1 LLVPAACV
9 KSLILRLVSN
19 GRVPA
24 KALRHD
30 FYLLA
35 LTMVSHPSAN
45 NNSKHASPSTIPEPD
60 ASQSASLGN
69 VLTACLDL
77 LKIDDPAVRKK
88 AVEFVGSVPLGT
100 VNTYGKWITAAK
112 AIADSCAVSGR
123 LFSQSEM
130 CDFLTVAA
138 KGVDSKRAGAKTVND
153 ATFHIYVDI
162 MENYQKADDRVK
174 LHYPRIIVD
183 TISALD
189 KGVDTRGEAVGVY
202 SLDRYYQERK
212 STAILEDPAATYTAT
227 RANEKATSSA
237 ARGPSPS
244 YSDELVENLV
254 HITGRPRKD
263 LEGSLASLQPADIKK
278 ITDLSLNYKRLQ
290 KYGKLLSS
298 PSAFKKEV
306 EKELGR
312 KLTDNQLQ
320 HAINSIR
327 KAKTYIENVLDG
339 KFVPHGT
346 HGINHVKH
354 NLEYGYQLMGLM
366 EPRKRRSN

>member
-1 LLVPAACV
+1 
-9 KSLILRLVSN
+9 
-19 GRVPA
+19 
-24 KALRHD
+24 
-30 FYLLA
+30 
-35 LTMVSHPSAN
+35 MVSHTSAN
-45 NNSKHASPSTIPEPD
+45 KHPSPTATPEPEENT
-60 ASQSASLGN
+60 SVSLGN
-69 VLTACLDL
+69 VLTSCLDM
-77 LKIDDPAVRKK
+77 LKIEDPATRKK
-88 AVEFVGSVPLGT
+88 AVEFIGSVPLGT
-100 VNTYGKWITAAK
+100 INTYGKWITAAK
-112 AIADSCAVSGR
+112 AIADACAVSGR
-123 LFSQSEM
+123 TFSQSEM

-162 MENYQKADDRVK
+162 MENYQKADEATK

-202 SLDRYYQERK
+202 SLERYYQERK
-212 STAILEDPAATYTAT
+212 ATAPQEDPAATYVA
-227 RANEKATSSA
+227 RPLSERVAPA
-237 ARGPSPS
+237 AREPSS
-244 YSDELVENLV
+244 YSDELVENLM

-263 LEGSLASLQPADIKK
+263 LERSLASLQGADVKK
-278 ITDLSLNYKRLQ
+278 ITDLSVNYKRLQ
-290 KYGKLLSS
+290 KYSKLSN
-298 PSAFKKEV
+298 PKAFKKEV

-327 KAKTYIENVLDG
+327 KAKSYIENVLDG

>member
-1 LLVPAACV
+1 
-9 KSLILRLVSN
+9 
-19 GRVPA
+19 
-24 KALRHD
+24 
-30 FYLLA
+30 
-35 LTMVSHPSAN
+35 MVSTSSANKHPS
-45 NNSKHASPSTIPEPD
+45 PTTIPGPEED
-60 ASQSASLGN
+60 SSSASLGN

-77 LKIDDPAVRKK
+77 LKIDDPAIRKK

-112 AIADSCAVSGR
+112 AIADACAVSGR

-153 ATFHIYVDI
+153 ATFQIYVDI
-162 MENYQKADDRVK
+162 MENYQKADEKTK

-202 SLDRYYQERK
+202 SLERYYQERK
-212 STAILEDPAATYTAT
+212 LSAPQEDPAASYMARPLGEKTVSAT
-227 RANEKATSSA
+227 RE
-237 ARGPSPS
+237 PPS
-244 YSDELVENLV
+244 YSDELVENLM
-254 HITGRPRKD
+254 HITGRSRKD
-263 LEGSLASLQPADIKK
+263 LERSLASLQLVDVKK

-290 KYGKLLSS
+290 KYSRLSS
-298 PSAFKKEV
+298 TKAFKKEV

-327 KAKTYIENVLDG
+327 KAKSYFENVLDG

>member
-1 LLVPAACV
+1 
-9 KSLILRLVSN
+9 
-19 GRVPA
+19 
-24 KALRHD
+24 
-30 FYLLA
+30 
-35 LTMVSHPSAN
+35 M
-45 NNSKHASPSTIPEPD
+45 
-60 ASQSASLGN
+60 SLGN

-77 LKIDDPAVRKK
+77 LKIDDPAIRKK

-138 KGVDSKRAGAKTVND
+138 KGVDSRRAGAKTVND
-153 ATFHIYVDI
+153 ATFQIYLDI
-162 MENYQKADDRVK
+162 MENYQKADDIVK

-212 STAILEDPAATYTAT
+212 STATQEDPAATYLANPMSEKSASAT
-227 RANEKATSSA
+227 HE
-237 ARGPSPS
+237 PPS
-244 YSDELVENLV
+244 YSDELVENLM
-254 HITGRPRKD
+254 HITNRSRKD
-263 LEGSLASLQPADIKK
+263 LERSLASLQTVDVKK

-290 KYGKLLSS
+290 RYGKLSNS
-298 PSAFKKEV
+298 KTFKKEV

-312 KLTDNQLQ
+312 RLTDNQLQ

-327 KAKTYIENVLDG
+327 KAKNYIENVLDG

>member
-1 LLVPAACV
+1 
-9 KSLILRLVSN
+9 
-19 GRVPA
+19 
-24 KALRHD
+24 
-30 FYLLA
+30 
-35 LTMVSHPSAN
+35 M
-45 NNSKHASPSTIPEPD
+45 
-60 ASQSASLGN
+60 
-69 VLTACLDL
+69 
-77 LKIDDPAVRKK
+77 LKIEDPATRKK
-88 AVEFVGSVPLGT
+88 AVEFIGSVPLGT
-100 VNTYGKWITAAK
+100 INTYGKWITAAK
-112 AIADSCAVSGR
+112 AIADACAVSGR
-123 LFSQSEM
+123 MFSQSEM

-162 MENYQKADDRVK
+162 MENYQKAGEKTK

-202 SLDRYYQERK
+202 SLERYYQERK
-212 STAILEDPAATYTAT
+212 STAPQEDPAASYVE
-227 RANEKATSSA
+227 RPVGEKPA
-237 ARGPSPS
+237 AREPPT
-244 YSDELVENLV
+244 YSDELVENLM
-254 HITGRPRKD
+254 HITDRSRKD
-263 LEGSLASLQPADIKK
+263 LERSLASLQVADVKK
-278 ITDLSLNYKRLQ
+278 ITDLSVNYKRLQ
-290 KYGKLLSS
+290 KYGKLSNPKAL
-298 PSAFKKEV
+298 KKEV
-306 EKELGR
+306 EKDLGR

-327 KAKTYIENVLDG
+327 KARTYIENVLDG

>member
-1 LLVPAACV
+1 
-9 KSLILRLVSN
+9 
-19 GRVPA
+19 
-24 KALRHD
+24 
-30 FYLLA
+30 
-35 LTMVSHPSAN
+35 M
-45 NNSKHASPSTIPEPD
+45 
-60 ASQSASLGN
+60 
-69 VLTACLDL
+69 
-77 LKIDDPAVRKK
+77 LKIEDPATRKK
-88 AVEFVGSVPLGT
+88 AVEFIGSVPLNT

-112 AIADSCAVSGR
+112 AIADACAVSGR

-162 MENYQKADDRVK
+162 MENYQKADESTK

-202 SLDRYYQERK
+202 SLERYYQERK
-212 STAILEDPAATYTAT
+212 LSAPQEDPATTYSA
-227 RANEKATSSA
+227 RPLGEKAVSA
-237 ARGPSPS
+237 THEPPS
-244 YSDELVENLV
+244 YSDELVENLM
-254 HITGRPRKD
+254 HITSRSRKD
-263 LEGSLASLQPADIKK
+263 LERSLSSLQAADVKK
-278 ITDLSLNYKRLQ
+278 ITDLSVNYKRLQ
-290 KYGKLLSS
+290 KYGKLSNPKAL
-298 PSAFKKEV
+298 KKEV
-306 EKELGR
+306 EKDLGR

-327 KAKTYIENVLDG
+327 KARTYIENVLDG

>member
-1 LLVPAACV
+1 
-9 KSLILRLVSN
+9 
-19 GRVPA
+19 
-24 KALRHD
+24 
-30 FYLLA
+30 
-35 LTMVSHPSAN
+35 MVSRTSAN
-45 NNSKHASPSTIPEPD
+45 NKSPLQTNHEPEENTNP
-60 ASQSASLGN
+60 ASLGN
-69 VLTACLDL
+69 VLSACLDL
-77 LKIDDPAVRKK
+77 LKIDDPAIRKK

-100 VNTYGKWITAAK
+100 INTYGKWITAAK
-112 AIADSCAVSGR
+112 AIADASAVSGR

-138 KGVDSKRAGAKTVND
+138 KGVDSKRAGAKAVND
-153 ATFHIYVDI
+153 TTFHVYVDI
-162 MENYQKADDRVK
+162 MENYQKSDTKTK

-189 KGVDTRGEAVGVY
+189 KGVDTRGEAVGIY

-212 STAILEDPAATYTAT
+212 STATQEDPTAIYV
-227 RANEKATSSA
+227 
-237 ARGPSPS
+237 ARPQTNRVASIMHQPLS
-244 YSDELVENLV
+244 YSDELVENLIQ
-254 HITGRPRKD
+254 ITNRSRKD
-263 LEGSLASLQPADIKK
+263 VERSLASLQAADVKK
-278 ITDLSLNYKRLQ
+278 ITDLSANHKRLH
-290 KYGKLLSS
+290 KYSKMHSA
-298 PSAFKKEV
+298 SAFRKEV

-312 KLTDNQLQ
+312 KLTENQLQ

>member
-1 LLVPAACV
+1 MA
-9 KSLILRLVSN
+9 
-19 GRVPA
+19 
-24 KALRHD
+24 
-30 FYLLA
+30 
-35 LTMVSHPSAN
+35 SHPTA
-45 NNSKHASPSTIPEPD
+45 NSKHPSPSAPKPAENETT
-60 ASQSASLGN
+60 SLGN

-77 LKIDDPAVRKK
+77 LKIDDPVMRNKS
-88 AVEFVGSVPLGT
+88 VEFAGSVPLGT

-112 AIADSCAVSGR
+112 AIADACAVSGK

-138 KGVDSKRAGAKTVND
+138 KGVDSKRAGPKTVND

-162 MENYQKADDRVK
+162 MENYGKADQGLK

-202 SLDRYYQERK
+202 SLDRYYEERK
-212 STAILEDPAATYTAT
+212 LSAPQEDPLAAYASSPPSGK
-227 RANEKATSSA
+227 KA
-237 ARGPSPS
+237 
-244 YSDELVENLV
+244 SDGRKPPIFSDDLVRSLT
-254 HITGRPRKD
+254 HITSRPRKD
-263 LEGSLASLQPADIKK
+263 IERSLASLQTADIKK

-290 KYGKLLSS
+290 KYDKLSS
-298 PSAFKKEV
+298 PSALKREV
-306 EKELGR
+306 EKEIGR

-320 HAINSIR
+320 HAINSIK
-327 KAKTYIENVLDG
+327 KARTYIDNVLDG

>member
-1 LLVPAACV
+1 
-9 KSLILRLVSN
+9 
-19 GRVPA
+19 
-24 KALRHD
+24 
-30 FYLLA
+30 
-35 LTMVSHPSAN
+35 MVSHSSAN
-45 NNSKHASPSTIPEPD
+45 KHPPPAPVPEPEEG
-60 ASQSASLGN
+60 SASLGN
-69 VLTACLDL
+69 VLTSCLDI
-77 LKIDDPAVRKK
+77 LKIEDPAARKK

-112 AIADSCAVSGR
+112 AIADACAVSGR

-162 MENYQKADDRVK
+162 MENYQKADEKTK
-174 LHYPRIIVD
+174 LHYPRIIID

-202 SLDRYYQERK
+202 SLERYYQERK
-212 STAILEDPAATYTAT
+212 ATAPQEDPSATYAAMSLSDKSAPAT
-227 RANEKATSSA
+227 RE
-237 ARGPSPS
+237 SPS

-254 HITGRPRKD
+254 HISGRPRKD
-263 LEGSLASLQPADIKK
+263 LERSLASLPAADVKK
-278 ITDLSLNYKRLQ
+278 ITDLSVNYKRLQ
-290 KYGKLLSS
+290 KYAKLSN
-298 PSAFKKEV
+298 PKMFKKEV

-346 HGINHVKH
+346 HGINHIKH

>member
-1 LLVPAACV
+1 M
-9 KSLILRLVSN
+9 
-19 GRVPA
+19 
-24 KALRHD
+24 
-30 FYLLA
+30 
-35 LTMVSHPSAN
+35 TMVSHSSHN
-45 NNSKHASPSTIPEPD
+45 KQHTSPSVPEPEEN
-60 ASQSASLGN
+60 AQSASLGN
-69 VLTACLDL
+69 VLTACLDM
-77 LKIDDPAVRKK
+77 LKIEDPTIRKK
-88 AVEFVGSVPLGT
+88 AVELIASVPLGT

-112 AIADSCAVSGR
+112 AIADASAVTGK

-153 ATFHIYVDI
+153 ATFHIYVDV
-162 MENYQKADDRVK
+162 MENYQKADETTK

-202 SLDRYYQERK
+202 SLERYYQERK
-212 STAILEDPAATYTAT
+212 ATATQEDPAATYVA
-227 RANEKATSSA
+227 RSLREKAASVA
-237 ARGPSPS
+237 HPPPS
-244 YSDELVENLV
+244 YSDELVENLI
-254 HITGRPRKD
+254 HITSRSRKD
-263 LEGSLASLQPADIKK
+263 LERSLARMQAMDVKK
-278 ITDLSLNYKRLQ
+278 ITDLSVNYKRLQ
-290 KYGKLLSS
+290 KYGKLSN
-298 PSAFKKEV
+298 PSVFKKEV

-327 KAKTYIENVLDG
+327 KAETYIENVLDG
-339 KFVPHGT
+339 KFIPHGT

>member
-1 LLVPAACV
+1 
-9 KSLILRLVSN
+9 
-19 GRVPA
+19 
-24 KALRHD
+24 
-30 FYLLA
+30 
-35 LTMVSHPSAN
+35 MVSHPSAN
-45 NNSKHASPSTIPEPD
+45 SKPSSPSTLEPD
-60 ASQSASLGN
+60 ESAQSASLGN
-69 VLTACLDL
+69 VLSACLDL
-77 LKIDDPAVRKK
+77 LKIDDAAIRKK
-88 AVEFVGSVPLGT
+88 AVEFLGSIPLGI

-123 LFSQSEM
+123 IFSQSEM

-153 ATFHIYVDI
+153 ATFHIYIDI
-162 MENYQKADDRVK
+162 MENYQKTDDRVK

-189 KGVDTRGEAVGVY
+189 KGVDTRGQAVGVY

-212 STAILEDPAATYTAT
+212 AIATQEDPAETYVARPLSEKAASAT
-227 RANEKATSSA
+227 RE
-237 ARGPSPS
+237 PPS
-244 YSDELVENLV
+244 YSDELVENLL
-254 HITGRPRKD
+254 HITNRSRKD
-263 LEGSLASLQPADIKK
+263 LERSLANLQAADIRKV
-278 ITDLSLNYKRLQ
+278 TDLSLNYKRLQ
-290 KYGKLLSS
+290 KYGKLSN
-298 PSAFKKEV
+298 PKAFKKEV

-327 KAKTYIENVLDG
+327 KARTYIENVLDG

>member
-1 LLVPAACV
+1 V
-9 KSLILRLVSN
+9 
-19 GRVPA
+19 
-24 KALRHD
+24 
-30 FYLLA
+30 
-35 LTMVSHPSAN
+35 
-45 NNSKHASPSTIPEPD
+45 
-60 ASQSASLGN
+60 SLGN

-77 LKIDDPAVRKK
+77 LKIDDPAIRKK

-138 KGVDSKRAGAKTVND
+138 KGVDSRRAGAKTVND
-153 ATFHIYVDI
+153 ATFQIYLDI
-162 MENYQKADDRVK
+162 MENYQKADDIVK

-212 STAILEDPAATYTAT
+212 STATQEDPAATYLANPMSEKSASAT
-227 RANEKATSSA
+227 HE
-237 ARGPSPS
+237 PPS
-244 YSDELVENLV
+244 YSDELVENLM
-254 HITGRPRKD
+254 HITNRSRKD
-263 LEGSLASLQPADIKK
+263 LERSLASLQTVDVKK

-290 KYGKLLSS
+290 RYGKLSNS
-298 PSAFKKEV
+298 KTFKKEV

-312 KLTDNQLQ
+312 RLTDNQLQ

-327 KAKTYIENVLDG
+327 KAKNYIENVLDG

>member
-1 LLVPAACV
+1 
-9 KSLILRLVSN
+9 
-19 GRVPA
+19 
-24 KALRHD
+24 
-30 FYLLA
+30 
-35 LTMVSHPSAN
+35 M
-45 NNSKHASPSTIPEPD
+45 
-60 ASQSASLGN
+60 
-69 VLTACLDL
+69 
-77 LKIDDPAVRKK
+77 LKIEDPATRKK

-112 AIADSCAVSGR
+112 AIADACAVSGR

-138 KGVDSKRAGAKTVND
+138 KGVDSKRAGVKTVND

-162 MENYQKADDRVK
+162 MENYQKADERTK

-202 SLDRYYQERK
+202 SLERYYQERK
-212 STAILEDPAATYTAT
+212 SSAPQEDPAATYAA
-227 RANEKATSSA
+227 RPLGEKAASVMQE
-237 ARGPSPS
+237 PPS
-244 YSDELVENLV
+244 YSDELVENLM
-254 HITGRPRKD
+254 HITSRSRKD
-263 LEGSLASLQPADIKK
+263 LERSLANLQEADVKK
-278 ITDLSLNYKRLQ
+278 ITDLSINYKRLQ
-290 KYGKLLSS
+290 KYGKLSS
-298 PSAFKKEV
+298 PKAFKKEV

>member
-1 LLVPAACV
+1 
-9 KSLILRLVSN
+9 
-19 GRVPA
+19 
-24 KALRHD
+24 
-30 FYLLA
+30 
-35 LTMVSHPSAN
+35 MVSHTSAN
-45 NNSKHASPSTIPEPD
+45 NKHPLPSSPEPEE
-60 ASQSASLGN
+60 SQSASLGN

-77 LKIDDPAVRKK
+77 LKIDDPAIRKK

-100 VNTYGKWITAAK
+100 INTYGKWVTAAK

-153 ATFHIYVDI
+153 ATFHIYVDV
-162 MENYQKADDRVK
+162 MENYQKADERTK

-212 STAILEDPAATYTAT
+212 STAVQEDPAATYVA
-227 RANEKATSSA
+227 RPPGEKAASA
-237 ARGPSPS
+237 THAPPS
-244 YSDELVENLV
+244 YSDELVENLMQ
-254 HITGRPRKD
+254 ITSRPRKN
-263 LEGSLASLQPADIKK
+263 LERSLASLQAADVKK
-278 ITDLSLNYKRLQ
+278 IADLSVNHKRLQ
-290 KYGKLLSS
+290 KYNKMTS

-327 KAKTYIENVLDG
+327 KARTYIENVLDG

>member
-1 LLVPAACV
+1 
-9 KSLILRLVSN
+9 
-19 GRVPA
+19 
-24 KALRHD
+24 
-30 FYLLA
+30 
-35 LTMVSHPSAN
+35 MVSPSAN
-45 NNSKHASPSTIPEPD
+45 SKHPLPSTRESD
-60 ASQSASLGN
+60 ETRSASLGN

-77 LKIDDPAVRKK
+77 LKIDDPAIRKK
-88 AVEFVGSVPLGT
+88 SVDFIGSVPLGT

-112 AIADSCAVSGR
+112 AIADSCAVAGR
-123 LFSQSEM
+123 LYSQSEL

-153 ATFHIYVDI
+153 ATFHIYIDI
-162 MENYQKADDRVK
+162 MENYQNADERMK

-189 KGVDTRGEAVGVY
+189 KGVDTRGEAVGIY
-202 SLDRYYQERK
+202 SLDRYYHGRK
-212 STAILEDPAATYTAT
+212 LTAPQEDPAATYV
-227 RANEKATSSA
+227 SSTMSDKV
-237 ARGPSPS
+237 PIVPHLPPS
-244 YSDELVENLV
+244 YSEDLVENLAQ
-254 HITGRPRKD
+254 ITNRSKKD
-263 LEGSLASLQPADIKK
+263 LERSLASLQVVDIKK

-290 KYGKLLSS
+290 KYGKLSN
-298 PSAFKKEV
+298 PSAFKKEL

-312 KLTDNQLQ
+312 KLTENQLQ

-327 KAKTYIENVLDG
+327 KVKPYIENVLDG

>member
-1 LLVPAACV
+1 
-9 KSLILRLVSN
+9 
-19 GRVPA
+19 
-24 KALRHD
+24 
-30 FYLLA
+30 
-35 LTMVSHPSAN
+35 MVSGPSAN
-45 NNSKHASPSTIPEPD
+45 NKDPLQTSSEPEESTD
-60 ASQSASLGN
+60 TASLGN

-77 LKIDDPAVRKK
+77 LKIDDPAIRRK
-88 AVEFVGSVPLGT
+88 AVEFVQSVPLNT
-100 VNTYGKWITAAK
+100 INTYGKWITAAK
-112 AIADSCAVSGR
+112 AIADACAVSGR

-138 KGVDSKRAGAKTVND
+138 KGVDSKRAGAKAVND
-153 ATFHIYVDI
+153 TTFHIYVDI
-162 MENYQKADDRVK
+162 MENYQKADARTK
-174 LHYPRIIVD
+174 LHCPRIIVD

-189 KGVDTRGEAVGVY
+189 KGVDTRGVAVGVY

-212 STAILEDPAATYTAT
+212 TTAPQEDPSATYI
-227 RANEKATSSA
+227 
-237 ARGPSPS
+237 ARPLGNTVASVMHQPPS
-244 YSDELVENLV
+244 YSEELVENLM
-254 HITGRPRKD
+254 HITNRSRKD
-263 LEGSLASLQPADIKK
+263 LDLSLASLQAADVKK
-278 ITDLSLNYKRLQ
+278 ITDLSVNYKRLQ
-290 KYGKLLSS
+290 KYSKMHS

-306 EKELGR
+306 EKELAR

-339 KFVPHGT
+339 QFVPHGT

>member
-1 LLVPAACV
+1 
-9 KSLILRLVSN
+9 
-19 GRVPA
+19 
-24 KALRHD
+24 
-30 FYLLA
+30 
-35 LTMVSHPSAN
+35 MVSHTLAN
-45 NNSKHASPSTIPEPD
+45 NNKHPLPSSPEPD
-60 ASQSASLGN
+60 TSQSASLGN

-77 LKIDDPAVRKK
+77 LKIDDPAIRKK
-88 AVEFVGSVPLGT
+88 AVEFVGSVPLVT
-100 VNTYGKWITAAK
+100 INTYGKWVTAAK

-162 MENYQKADDRVK
+162 MENYQKADERTK

-189 KGVDTRGEAVGVY
+189 KGVDTRGKAVGVY

-212 STAILEDPAATYTAT
+212 STATQEDPAATYVA
-227 RANEKATSSA
+227 RPPGEKGVSSTHT
-237 ARGPSPS
+237 PPS
-244 YSDELVENLV
+244 YSNELVENLM
-254 HITGRPRKD
+254 HITNRPGKD
-263 LEGSLASLQPADIKK
+263 LERSLASLQAADIKK
-278 ITDLSLNYKRLQ
+278 ITDLSVNYKRLQ
-290 KYGKLLSS
+290 KYSKMPG

-306 EKELGR
+306 EMELGR
-312 KLTDNQLQ
+312 KLTNNQLQ
-320 HAINSIR
+320 HALNSIR
-327 KAKTYIENVLDG
+327 KVRTYIGNVLDG

-366 EPRKRRSN
+366 EPRKRRSI

>member
-1 LLVPAACV
+1 
-9 KSLILRLVSN
+9 
-19 GRVPA
+19 
-24 KALRHD
+24 
-30 FYLLA
+30 
-35 LTMVSHPSAN
+35 MVSRTSAKDKQTMPS
-45 NNSKHASPSTIPEPD
+45 SPIPEE
-60 ASQSASLGN
+60 SQSASLGN

-77 LKIDDPAVRKK
+77 LKIDDPAIRKK
-88 AVEFVGSVPLGT
+88 AVEFLGSVPLGT
-100 VNTYGKWITAAK
+100 INTYGKWVTAAK

-153 ATFHIYVDI
+153 ATFQIYVDI
-162 MENYQKADDRVK
+162 MENYQKADERTK

-212 STAILEDPAATYTAT
+212 STAIHEDPASTYVI
-227 RANEKATSSA
+227 RPSGEKAALATHVL
-237 ARGPSPS
+237 PSF
-244 YSDELVENLV
+244 SDELVENLM
-254 HITGRPRKD
+254 HITNRPRKG
-263 LEGSLASLQPADIKK
+263 LERSLASLQAADVKK
-278 ITDLSLNYKRLQ
+278 VTDLSVNYKRLQ
-290 KYGKLLSS
+290 KYNKMPS
-298 PSAFKKEV
+298 PSTFKKEV

-366 EPRKRRSN
+366 EPRKRRSD

>member
-1 LLVPAACV
+1 
-9 KSLILRLVSN
+9 
-19 GRVPA
+19 
-24 KALRHD
+24 
-30 FYLLA
+30 
-35 LTMVSHPSAN
+35 MVSDPSAN
-45 NNSKHASPSTIPEPD
+45 SKHPSPSTIEPD
-60 ASQSASLGN
+60 ESQSASLGN
-69 VLTACLDL
+69 MLTACLDL
-77 LKIDDPAVRKK
+77 LKIDDPAIRKK
-88 AVEFVGSVPLGT
+88 AVEFLGSVPLRT

-112 AIADSCAVSGR
+112 AIADACAVSSR

-138 KGVDSKRAGAKTVND
+138 KGVDSMRAGAKTVND

-162 MENYQKADDRVK
+162 MENYQNADNSMK

-212 STAILEDPAATYTAT
+212 STATQEDPAATYVASP
-227 RANEKATSSA
+227 ASDKGASA
-237 ARGPSPS
+237 PHEPPS
-244 YSDELVENLV
+244 YSDDLVENLV
-254 HITGRPRKD
+254 QITNRSKKD
-263 LEGSLASLQPADIKK
+263 LERSLASLQAADVKK

-290 KYGKLLSS
+290 KYGKLSS

-327 KAKTYIENVLDG
+327 KVRIYFENVLDG

-366 EPRKRRSN
+366 EPRKRRLN

>member
-1 LLVPAACV
+1 
-9 KSLILRLVSN
+9 
-19 GRVPA
+19 
-24 KALRHD
+24 
-30 FYLLA
+30 
-35 LTMVSHPSAN
+35 M
-45 NNSKHASPSTIPEPD
+45 
-60 ASQSASLGN
+60 
-69 VLTACLDL
+69 
-77 LKIDDPAVRKK
+77 LKIEDPATRKK
-88 AVEFVGSVPLGT
+88 AVEFVGSVPLNT
-100 VNTYGKWITAAK
+100 INTYGKWITAAK
-112 AIADSCAVSGR
+112 AIADACAVTGR

-162 MENYQKADDRVK
+162 MEHYPSADEKTR

-202 SLDRYYQERK
+202 SLERYYQERK
-212 STAILEDPAATYTAT
+212 TTATQEDPSTSYVATPMS
-227 RANEKATSSA
+227 EKAA
-237 ARGPSPS
+237 APARAAPS

-254 HITGRPRKD
+254 HITSRSKKD
-263 LEGSLASLQPADIKK
+263 LERSLAGLQAADIKK
-278 ITDLSLNYKRLQ
+278 ITDLSVNYKRLQ

-298 PSAFKKEV
+298 PAAFKKEV

-327 KAKTYIENVLDG
+327 KAKTYVENVLDG

>member
-1 LLVPAACV
+1 
-9 KSLILRLVSN
+9 
-19 GRVPA
+19 
-24 KALRHD
+24 
-30 FYLLA
+30 
-35 LTMVSHPSAN
+35 MVSHTSA
-45 NNSKHASPSTIPEPD
+45 NSKHSSPSIPEPGES
-60 ASQSASLGN
+60 SQSVSLGN

-77 LKIDDPAVRKK
+77 LKIDDPAIRKK

-138 KGVDSKRAGAKTVND
+138 KGVDSRRAGAKTVND
-153 ATFHIYVDI
+153 ATFQIYLDI
-162 MENYQKADDRVK
+162 MENYQKADDIVK

-212 STAILEDPAATYTAT
+212 STATQEDPAATYLANPMSEKSASAT
-227 RANEKATSSA
+227 HE
-237 ARGPSPS
+237 PPS
-244 YSDELVENLV
+244 YSDELVENLM
-254 HITGRPRKD
+254 HITNRSRKD
-263 LEGSLASLQPADIKK
+263 LERSLASLQTVDVKK

-290 KYGKLLSS
+290 RYGKLSNS
-298 PSAFKKEV
+298 KTFKKEV

-312 KLTDNQLQ
+312 RLTDNQLQ

-327 KAKTYIENVLDG
+327 KAKNYIENVLDG

>member
-1 LLVPAACV
+1 
-9 KSLILRLVSN
+9 
-19 GRVPA
+19 
-24 KALRHD
+24 
-30 FYLLA
+30 
-35 LTMVSHPSAN
+35 MVSHSSASNKHPSP
-45 NNSKHASPSTIPEPD
+45 ASEPP
-60 ASQSASLGN
+60 ASSDSASLGN
-69 VLTACLDL
+69 VLTACLDM
-77 LKIDDPAVRKK
+77 LKIEDPATRKK
-88 AVEFVGSVPLGT
+88 AVEFVGSVPLNT
-100 VNTYGKWITAAK
+100 INTYGKWITAAK
-112 AIADSCAVSGR
+112 AIADASAVTGR
-123 LFSQSEM
+123 LLSQSEM

-162 MENYQKADDRVK
+162 MENYQKADKQTR

-202 SLDRYYQERK
+202 SLERYYQERK
-212 STAILEDPAATYTAT
+212 ATAVHEDPASTYVAVP
-227 RANEKATSSA
+227 ASEKVAPTHA
-237 ARGPSPS
+237 PPV
-244 YSDELVENLV
+244 YSEELVENLA
-254 HITGRPRKD
+254 HITGRPQKD
-263 LEGSLASLQPADIKK
+263 LERSLAGLQAADVKK
-278 ITDLSLNYKRLQ
+278 ITDLSVNYKRLQ
-290 KYGKLLSS
+290 KYNKLAS
-298 PSAFKKEV
+298 PASFKKEV